1 MVETDRCDGGAFG
14 GRHIGCIQTP
24 AQTDLKNEII
34 RRMLA
39 KGEKSRRRGYFK
51 KRDGA
56 ALIGRLDTP
65 QHFFQKRFG
74 NRLTAQNN
82 TLVKA
87 GEMRRVISVH
97 TVALRL
103 QYGAQH
109 GGGRAFAIGAGNMN
123 DGGAFILRMVE
134 RGQEPPHAV
143 ER

>member
-1 MVETDRCDGGAFG
+1 MVETDRRDGGAFG
-14 GRHIGCIQTP
+14 GHHIGCIQTP
-24 AQTDLKNEII
+24 AQPDLKNEII

-39 KGEKSRRRGYFK
+39 KGEKSRRRGHFK
-51 KRDGA
+51 KRDGT
-56 ALIGRLDTP
+56 ALIGRFDTP

-97 TVALRL
+97 AVALRL

-109 GGGRAFAIGAGNMN
+109 GGSRAFAIGAGNMN
-123 DGGAFILRMVE
+123 DGGTFILRMVE
-134 RGQEPPHAV
+134 RCQEPPHAV
-143 ER
+143 KR